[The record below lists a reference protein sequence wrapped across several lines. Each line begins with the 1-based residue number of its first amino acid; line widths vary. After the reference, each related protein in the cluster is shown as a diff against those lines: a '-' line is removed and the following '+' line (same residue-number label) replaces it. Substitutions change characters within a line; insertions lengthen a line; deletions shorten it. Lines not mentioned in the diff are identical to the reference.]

1 MTRINLVKVT
11 ELTDQHVI
19 AEYRE
24 IKMVPGSLARSLV
37 ARPEREVLARIPPAF
52 TLNTG
57 HVSFFYDKMQYLA
70 QRHQE
75 LFLELGER
83 GFSLDVSAY
92 HDNAALFDGYM
103 YTQFWGDYNPTRE
116 SLRIIRARIAEK
128 IAMKPAWYRY
138 MGIPLTDGF
147 CIYNMVR
154 EENERHPSDVL

>member
-11 ELTDQHVI
+11 ELTDQHVM

-24 IKMVPGSLARSLV
+24 IKMVPRSLARSLV

-57 HVSFFYDKMQYLA
+57 HVSFFYNKMQYLA

-75 LFLELGER
+75 LFMELGER

-92 HDNAALFDGYM
+92 HDNAALFDGYRQ
-103 YTQFWGDYNPTRE
+103 TQFWGDYNPTRE
-116 SLRIIRARIAEK
+116 ALRIIRARIAEK
-128 IAMKPAWYRY
+128 IAMKPGWYRY
-138 MGIPLTDGF
+138 MGIPLADKL

-154 EENERHPSDVL
+154 EENERLVN